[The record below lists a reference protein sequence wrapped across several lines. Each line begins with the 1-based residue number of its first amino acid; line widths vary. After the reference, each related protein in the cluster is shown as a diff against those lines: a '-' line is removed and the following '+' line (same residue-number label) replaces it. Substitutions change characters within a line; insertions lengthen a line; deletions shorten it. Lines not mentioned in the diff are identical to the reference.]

1 MAFILASARAAHNIF
16 TKRIT
21 RMAARRKPG
30 CRRTQKAPTGSPA
43 GAFLILTQGNGNTDM
58 NTPLKTA
65 GEDQMIRSAVSH
77 RQETALPTPAELRA
91 RLPVNER
98 LASQIDKHR
107 KAVRSIMHGTDDR
120 VLLVVG
126 PCSIHDE
133 VAALE
138 YGKKLKALADAV
150 GDRFLIVMRAYLEK
164 PRTTVGWKGLLYD
177 PERTG
182 AGDLN
187 EGLLRSRRLLLNLT
201 EMGLPLATEALSP
214 FAMDYLG
221 DLVSWTAIGA
231 RTTESQIHREMVSGL
246 PMPAGFKNGTDGG
259 TAVAINAMKSA
270 AHPHHHMGVSSTG
283 TPVMVSTRGNPDTHL
298 VLRGGRGITNYDAA
312 SVEHAV
318 QSLSSAGTCTAIMV
332 DCSHDNACKQ
342 AERQVDIARE
352 VMQQRQAG
360 NTHIRGIMLES
371 FLEPGRQNDDDDLR
385 YGCSITDPCLGW
397 DQTEVLLR
405 SL

>member
-1 MAFILASARAAHNIF
+1 
-16 TKRIT
+16 
-21 RMAARRKPG
+21 
-30 CRRTQKAPTGSPA
+30 
-43 GAFLILTQGNGNTDM
+43 M
-58 NTPLKTA
+58 NTPLNTA
-65 GEDQMIRSAVSH
+65 GERQMMGSAITY
-77 RQETALPTPAELRA
+77 RQEIALPTPAELRA
-91 RLPVNER
+91 RLPVDEGF
-98 LASQIDKHR
+98 AEQIDEHR
-107 KAVRSIMHGTDDR
+107 QAVRSVLHGTDER
-120 VLLVVG
+120 TLLVVG

-138 YGKKLKALADAV
+138 YGKKLKTLADAV
-150 GDRFLIVMRAYLEK
+150 SDRFLVVMRAYLEK

-270 AHPHHHMGVSSTG
+270 AHAHHHIGVSSTG
-283 TPVMVSTRGNPDTHL
+283 TPVMVSSRGNPDTHL

-312 SVEHAV
+312 SIERAV
-318 QSLSSAGTCTAIMV
+318 QSLSGAGTCAAIMV

-342 AERQVDIARE
+342 AKRQIDIARE
-352 VMQQRQAG
+352 VMQQKRAG
-360 NTHIRGIMLES
+360 NSQIRGLMLES
-371 FLEPGRQNDDDDLR
+371 FLEPGRQDDGDDLR

-397 DQTEVLLR
+397 EQTEVLLR